1 MTILES
7 VDFIIIIIKME
18 TCVAE
23 IRECKGTEFVWK
35 LRKRG
40 ICEGVRRAFILIYT
54 KSCSRKTNLH
64 GWTSTTPPYEGHSVL
79 LIRR

>member
-54 KSCSRKTNLH
+54 KSCSTQDESAWLDFNDPSL
-64 GWTSTTPPYEGHSVL
+64 
-79 LIRR
+79 

>member
-54 KSCSRKTNLH
+54 KSCSRKMNLH
-64 GWTSTTPPYEGHSVL
+64 GWTSTTPPYECHSVL